1 MTSLVS
7 TLLNKNW
14 AQVRTPGRV
23 VRFGDETDKELTI
36 GPICKRVTYCLRTKK
51 IPMSVAQIADA
62 VNERCSRVEQTVRQL
77 HAEGA
82 LEQIGC
88 GYNLRYQIV

>member
-1 MTSLVS
+1 
-7 TLLNKNW
+7 
-14 AQVRTPGRV
+14 
-23 VRFGDETDKELTI
+23 
-36 GPICKRVTYCLRTKK
+36 
-51 IPMSVAQIADA
+51 MSVAQIADA